1 MNKRFVAVAF
11 IALAAASCQKKASGQ
26 TVAVVNNEEITA
38 SELNAELASENL
50 QTTGT
55 PKDVRAA
62 ALQRLIAR
70 RLLEQQARKDG
81 IDKSPEFL
89 NQERRLTENLLIN
102 MLVSRQLNTAQVPSP
117 EQVSQFEAGHP
128 EIFKH
133 EIWTLDQVIYP
144 LPKDPA
150 LKAKLDAAKSQDD
163 VVKALT
169 AAGVQFTKATKQ
181 IDTAVFPHEAYMQII
196 GLQPGEPF
204 IVPGPDK
211 AVSSVITAREP
222 GPPIPDDKARQ
233 LALNGMRREQANKF
247 IDDRVKSLKASAKI
261 EYQPGFAP
269 PPNSGK

>member
-1 MNKRFVAVAF
+1 MGQRIVLAIVLAF
-11 IALAAASCQKKASGQ
+11 IVSSCERKPEGQ

-38 SELNAELASENL
+38 ADLNAELSSENVS
-50 QTTGT
+50 TTGT

-89 NQERRLTENLLIN
+89 NQERRMTENLLIN

-117 EQVSQFEAGHP
+117 EQVTQYEAGHP

-163 VVKALT
+163 VIKALT

-181 IDTAVFPHEAYMQII
+181 IDTAVFPHAAYMQII
-196 GLQPGEPF
+196 GLKPGEPF
-204 IVPGPDK
+204 IVPGPGK
-211 AVSSVITAREP
+211 AVSSVITARQP
-222 GPPIPDDKARQ
+222 GAVIPDDRARQ
-233 LALNGMRREQANKF
+233 LALNGMRREQADKF
-247 IDDRVKSLKASAKI
+247 LEDRLKSLKASAKI

-269 PPNSGK
+269 PSGSGK